1 MLRHW
6 LEEARVL
13 PVIAPLDVPS
23 TVQLCRTLAGAGMSA
38 VEITLRHQ
46 QALEALAAVRRDQPG
61 LCIAA
66 GTVLNGAQ
74 AQAAVDAGASFL
86 VSPGLTP
93 GLLDMTRGLSVPLL
107 PGVATA
113 SEVMQGL
120 DAGLDCFKF
129 FPAVPAG
136 GLALLKALAGPFPEV
151 AFCPTGGLG
160 ADNHAE
166 YLELPNVICCGGSW
180 MVSRELVQQARWE
193 EIAALAAAA
202 VARPR

>member
-6 LEEARVL
+6 LVEARVL

-74 AQAAVDAGASFL
+74 ARAAVDAGASFL

-93 GLLDMTRGLSVPLL
+93 GLLGMTRGLSVPLL

>member
-74 AQAAVDAGASFL
+74 ARAAVDAGASFL